1 MESFAFIVNG
11 SRPLIIIIKHSIL
24 DLCMSPGY
32 TYEYTTEY
40 TILNFIKYLQV
51 YSNMY
56 LTSLITGSRNFFRD
70 LDTTEILYLFF
81 YIVLH
86 YFIFDLRC

>member
-40 TILNFIKYLQV
+40 TKLNFIKYLQV

-56 LTSLITGSRNFFRD
+56 LTSLITGSRNFFQD

>member
-11 SRPLIIIIKHSIL
+11 SRSLIIIIKHSIL
-24 DLCMSPGY
+24 DLCMSSGY

-51 YSNMY
+51 HSNMY
-56 LTSLITGSRNFFRD
+56 LTSLITFFQD